1 VRSGPRLRFFRPR
14 RGPHAIHV
22 EDTPYSPRLCGRS
35 AVKQVA
41 LFKRVN
47 DTITR
52 AGPFKLFL
60 LGLAVGVGIGILGG
74 RIAERFRLLDY
85 VAIEEIILERERPPV
100 SRLNGL
106 PESPFPKAPSRM

>member
-1 VRSGPRLRFFRPR
+1 LD
-14 RGPHAIHV
+14 RGAAPLATHV
-22 EDTPYSPRLCGRS
+22 EDTPYSPRLSGRI

-41 LFKRVN
+41 LFERVK
-47 DTITR
+47 DGITR

-60 LGLAVGVGIGILGG
+60 LGLAIGVGIGILGG

-100 SRLNGL
+100 SRLNAL
-106 PESPFPKAPSRM
+106 PETLFPRAPSRM